1 MRNVSL
7 FYWLLRNY
15 VRTALWF
22 FYRKWQTEGR
32 HNIPKNAA
40 VIFVANHQNAFQDAL
55 VVTCSIH
62 HAPWFLTRAGVFGSK
77 FARFIFREMHM
88 MPVYRFRDG
97 IKGLR
102 NNEQSMRL
110 SADLLNKRRSIL
122 LFGEGDQNMQW
133 TLRTLQK
140 GFARIAWSVQ
150 QENNWNLPLYI
161 VPVGIQYD
169 HYFDFRSRVLVNY
182 GEAIPVDKSYQTMTE
197 REFHEALL
205 TKVRAAIKPLMLDI
219 PAENYQAIETVIK
232 HDRSKR
238 NLKDQLAYDQQV
250 ADTFSTNPTPVKPV
264 KRYYLLLALTLP
276 LHLYTWINNLIPYLL
291 IHRILN
297 KSVSR
302 EFRGSVKF
310 GMGLAIIPIFYIIQ
324 SVGVQWVWH
333 DWCITLLYLITLP
346 FLSVWSVDIWNKGM
360 GKI

>member
-1 MRNVSL
+1 MRNVSF
-7 FYWLLRNY
+7 FYWSLRNY

-22 FYRKWQTEGR
+22 FYRTWQVEGR
-32 HNIPKNAA
+32 HHIPENAA

-55 VVTCSIH
+55 VVTCSIR
-62 HAPWFLTRAGVFGSK
+62 HAPWFLTRAGVFSSK
-77 FARFIFREMHM
+77 VARFIFRELHM

-110 SADLLNKRRSIL
+110 SADLLNKRRAIL

-133 TLRTLQK
+133 TLRAMQK

-150 QENNWNLPLYI
+150 QENSWTLPLFI

-169 HYFDFRSRVLVNY
+169 HYFDFRSRVLVNF
-182 GEAIPVDKSYQTMTE
+182 GPAIPVDESYRTLAE
-197 REFHEALL
+197 REFHEAIV
-205 TKVRAAIKPLMLDI
+205 TQVRAAVRPLMLDI
-219 PAENYQAIETVIK
+219 PVENYHAIETVIK

-238 NLKDQLAYDQQV
+238 DLKEQLTHDQHIAGTWNAYPV
-250 ADTFSTNPTPVKPV
+250 TVKPV
-264 KRYYLLLALTLP
+264 KKNNVLLALTLP
-276 LHLYTWINNLIPYLL
+276 WHVYVWINNFIPYLL

-310 GMGLAIIPIFYIIQ
+310 GMGMVLVPLVYIVQ
-324 SVGVQWVWH
+324 SIGMHQVFH
-333 DWCITLLYLITLP
+333 DWRITLVYFVTLP
-346 FLSVWSVDIWNKGM
+346 FLTAWSVDVWNKGT
-360 GKI
+360 GKV